1 MSQFDLVANLQL
13 LVSGLAI
20 GSIYALVALGFVLIY
35 NAVGVVNFAQGE
47 FVMFPSYIAA
57 TFLLP
62 AVTVFGTVVHW
73 QLPVIAVY
81 LLVIVLMVGF
91 GLLFNRIAYYPL
103 RDRGWLPVVISTIG
117 VSIFLRNAAQL
128 TWGSEPLVI
137 PGLFNMDTFA
147 IGPLH
152 VRPQDL
158 VIIVVTALLIAF
170 QYLLF
175 ERTTLGKQMRA
186 TAQDRATARL
196 IGVRVGRIVAITFV
210 YSALLG
216 TISGLLVAPLFTV
229 TKEMGALI
237 ALKAFAASIVGGF
250 GSIPGAIIGGLAIG
264 VIETF
269 GGFYISS
276 AYTDAIAFVILI
288 AVLLIKPSGLFGER
302 VAEKA

>member
-1 MSQFDLVANLQL
+1 MHFDLVANLQL
-13 LVSGLAI
+13 LVSGLAV

-47 FVMFPSYIAA
+47 FVMLPSYIAV

-62 AVTVFGTVVHW
+62 AVTVFGTIVHW
-73 QLPVIAVY
+73 QLPVVAVY
-81 LLVIVLMVGF
+81 LLVLLLMAGF

-117 VSIFLRNAAQL
+117 VSIFLRNFAQL
-128 TWGSEPLVI
+128 TWGSQPLVM
-137 PGLFNMDTFA
+137 PSLFSADT
-147 IGPLH
+147 ISLGSLQI
-152 VRPQDL
+152 RPQYLL
-158 VIIVVTALLIAF
+158 VIGVTAVLIAF

-196 IGVRVGRIVAITFV
+196 IGIRVGRIVAITFV

-216 TISGLLVAPLFTV
+216 TISGLLVAPIFTV

-250 GSIPGAIIGGLAIG
+250 GSIPGAIVGGLAIG

-276 AYTDAIAFVILI
+276 AYVDAIAFVILI
-288 AVLLIKPSGLFGER
+288 AVLLVRPQGLFGER

>member
-1 MSQFDLVANLQL
+1 VHFDPVADLQL

-47 FVMFPSYIAA
+47 FVMFPSYIAV

-62 AVTVFGTVVHW
+62 ATAVFGTIVHW
-73 QLPVIAVY
+73 QLPVILVY
-81 LLVIVLMVGF
+81 LLVLVLMVGF

-128 TWGSEPLVI
+128 TWGSQPIVM
-137 PGLFNMDTFA
+137 PSLFKVDTFSV
-147 IGPLH
+147 GPLH
-152 VRPQDL
+152 IRPQDL
-158 VIIVVTALLIAF
+158 LIIGVTALLIAF
-170 QYLLF
+170 QYFLF

-186 TAQDRATARL
+186 TAQDRGTARL
-196 IGVRVGRIVAITFV
+196 IGIRVGRIVAITFV

-250 GSIPGAIIGGLAIG
+250 GSIPGAIIGGLTIG

-276 AYTDAIAFVILI
+276 SYVDAIAFVILI
-288 AVLLIKPSGLFGER
+288 GVLLVRPQGIFGER

>member
-1 MSQFDLVANLQL
+1 MQL
-13 LVSGLAI
+13 LISGLAI

-47 FVMFPSYIAA
+47 FVMFPSYVAA
-57 TFLLP
+57 TFVLP
-62 AVTVFGTVVHW
+62 SVAVFGTVVHW
-73 QLPVIAVY
+73 NVAP
-81 LLVIVLMVGF
+81 LLVYVLVVLLMVGF
-91 GLLFNRIAYYPL
+91 GLAFNRIAYHPL

-117 VSIFLRNAAQL
+117 VSIFLRNAAQV
-128 TWGSEPLVI
+128 TWGSQPLVM
-137 PGLFNMDTFA
+137 PALFPVDSVS

-158 VIIVVTALLIAF
+158 AIIGVTAVLIVF
-170 QYLLF
+170 QYVLF

-186 TAQDRATARL
+186 TAQDRTTARL
-196 IGVRVGRIVAITFV
+196 IGIRVGRIVAITFV

-237 ALKAFAASIVGGF
+237 ALKAFAGSIVGGF
-250 GSIPGAIIGGLAIG
+250 GSIPGAIVGGLTIG
-264 VIETF
+264 VVETF

-276 AYTDAIAFVILI
+276 AYEDAIAFVILI
-288 AVLLIKPSGLFGER
+288 AVLLVKPSGLFGER
-302 VAEKA
+302 IAEKA

>member
-1 MSQFDLVANLQL
+1 MHLDPVANMQL

-47 FVMFPSYIAA
+47 FVMFPSYVAA
-57 TFLLP
+57 TFLVP
-62 AVTVFGTVVHW
+62 GVTVFGFTVNW
-73 QLPVIAVY
+73 QLPLIAVY
-81 LLVIVLMVGF
+81 LLVLVVMVGF

-117 VSIFLRNAAQL
+117 VSIFLRNLAQL
-128 TWGSEPLVI
+128 TWGSQPLLI
-137 PGLFNMDTFA
+137 PGLFHVDTIA
-147 IGPLH
+147 VGPLH
-152 VRPQDL
+152 IRPQDL
-158 VIIVVTALLIAF
+158 AIIAVTAVLIAF
-170 QYLLF
+170 QYVLF

-186 TAQDRATARL
+186 TAQDRTTARL
-196 IGVRVGRIVAITFV
+196 LGVRVGRIVAITFV

-229 TKEMGALI
+229 TKEMGGLI

-250 GSIPGAIIGGLAIG
+250 GSIPGAIVGGLAIG

-269 GGFYISS
+269 GGFYLSS
-276 AYTDAIAFVILI
+276 AYVDAIAFVILI
-288 AVLLIKPSGLFGER
+288 AVLLVRPSGLFGER
-302 VAEKA
+302 VSEKA

>member
-1 MSQFDLVANLQL
+1 MHLDPVANAQL
-13 LVSGLAI
+13 LISGLAI

-47 FVMFPSYIAA
+47 FVMFPAFIAV

-62 AVTVFGTVVHW
+62 GIAVFGTIVHW
-73 QLPVIAVY
+73 RLPVLAVY
-81 LLVIVLMVGF
+81 ALVLLLMVGF

-103 RDRGWLPVVISTIG
+103 RERGWMPVVISTIG

-128 TWGSEPLVI
+128 TWGSQPVVM
-137 PGLFNMDTFA
+137 PSLFPVDTVA
-147 IGPLH
+147 LGQLH
-152 VRPQDL
+152 IRPQDL
-158 VIIVVTALLIAF
+158 LIIAVTALLIAF
-170 QYLLF
+170 QYVLF

-186 TAQDRATARL
+186 TAQDRTTARL
-196 IGVRVGRIVAITFV
+196 IGIRVGRIVAITFV

-216 TISGLLVAPLFTV
+216 TIAGLLVAPIFTV
-229 TKEMGALI
+229 TKEMGGLI

-269 GGFYISS
+269 GGYYVS
-276 AYTDAIAFVILI
+276 AAYVDAIAFVILI
-288 AVLLIKPSGLFGER
+288 GVLLLRPQGLFGER
-302 VAEKA
+302 VSEKA

>member
-1 MSQFDLVANLQL
+1 VSFDPVANAQL

-47 FVMFPSYIAA
+47 FVMFPSYVAVS
-57 TFLLP
+57 FLLP
-62 AVTVFGTVVHW
+62 ATAVFGRIVHW
-73 QLPVIAVY
+73 QLPVLAVY
-81 LLVIVLMVGF
+81 ALVLLLMVGF
-91 GLLFNRIAYYPL
+91 GLLFNRIAYHPL
-103 RDRGWLPVVISTIG
+103 RERGWLPVVISTIG

-128 TWGSEPLVI
+128 TWGSQPIVM
-137 PGLFNMDTFA
+137 PSLFAVDTVA
-147 IGPLH
+147 LGPLH

-158 VIIVVTALLIAF
+158 LIIAVTALLIAF
-170 QYLLF
+170 QYVLF

-186 TAQDRATARL
+186 TAQDRTTARL
-196 IGVRVGRIVAITFV
+196 IGIRVGRIVAITFV

-216 TISGLLVAPLFTV
+216 TISGLLVAPIFTV
-229 TKEMGALI
+229 TKEMGGLI

-269 GGFYISS
+269 GGFYLS
-276 AYTDAIAFVILI
+276 ASYVDAIAFVILI
-288 AVLLIKPSGLFGER
+288 AVLLLRPQGLFGER

>member
-1 MSQFDLVANLQL
+1 MQFDPVANMQL
-13 LVSGLAI
+13 LVSGLAF

-47 FVMFPSYIAA
+47 FVMFPSYVAVSFI
-57 TFLLP
+57 LP

-73 QLPVIAVY
+73 QLPIVGVY
-81 LLVIVLMVGF
+81 VLVLVLMTGF
-91 GLLFNRIAYYPL
+91 GLLFNRIAYHPL
-103 RDRGWLPVVISTIG
+103 RDRGWMPVVISTIG

-128 TWGSEPLVI
+128 IWGSQPIVM
-137 PGLFNMDTFA
+137 PSLFAVDTISVGA
-147 IGPLH
+147 LH
-152 VRPQDL
+152 IRPQDL
-158 VIIVVTALLIAF
+158 LIIAVTAVLIAF
-170 QYLLF
+170 QFFLF

-196 IGVRVGRIVAITFV
+196 VGVRVGRIVAITFV

-250 GSIPGAIIGGLAIG
+250 GSIPGAIIGGLTIG

-276 AYTDAIAFVILI
+276 AYVDAIAFIILI
-288 AVLLIKPSGLFGER
+288 SVLLVRPQGLFGER

>member
-1 MSQFDLVANLQL
+1 VPQFDLVANMQL

-73 QLPVIAVY
+73 QLPIIAVY
-81 LLVIVLMVGF
+81 LLVIVVMVGF

-137 PGLFNMDTFA
+137 PGLFPVDTIT

-158 VIIVVTALLIAF
+158 AIIGVTALLIAF

-250 GSIPGAIIGGLAIG
+250 GSIPGAIVGGLAIG

-288 AVLLIKPSGLFGER
+288 AVLLVKPSGLFGER

>member
-1 MSQFDLVANLQL
+1 MHFDPVANMQL
-13 LVSGLAI
+13 LVSGLAF
-20 GSIYALVALGFVLIY
+20 GSIYALVALGFGLIY

-47 FVMFPSYIAA
+47 FVMFPSYIAV

-62 AVTVFGTVVHW
+62 AITVFGTVVHW
-73 QLPVIAVY
+73 QLPIVGVY
-81 LLVIVLMVGF
+81 VLMVGF
-91 GLLFNRIAYYPL
+91 GLLFNRIAYHPL
-103 RDRGWLPVVISTIG
+103 RDRGWMPVVISTIG
-117 VSIFLRNAAQL
+117 VSIFLRNAAQMI
-128 TWGSEPLVI
+128 WGSQPIVM
-137 PGLFNMDTFA
+137 PSLFAVDT
-147 IGPLH
+147 ISVGPLH
-152 VRPQDL
+152 IRPQDL
-158 VIIVVTALLIAF
+158 LIIGVTAVLIAF
-170 QYLLF
+170 QFFLF

-196 IGVRVGRIVAITFV
+196 VGVRVGRIVAITFV

-250 GSIPGAIIGGLAIG
+250 GSIPGAIVGGLAIG
-264 VIETF
+264 GIETF

-276 AYTDAIAFVILI
+276 AYVDAIAFIILI
-288 AVLLIKPSGLFGER
+288 SVLLVRPQGLFGER

>member
-1 MSQFDLVANLQL
+1 MQFDPVANMQL
-13 LVSGLAI
+13 LISGLAI

-47 FVMFPSYIAA
+47 FVMFPAYIAA

-62 AVTVFGTVVHW
+62 AVTVFGVVVHW
-73 QLPVIAVY
+73 QLPVVLVY
-81 LLVIVLMVGF
+81 LLVIALMVVF
-91 GLLFNRIAYYPL
+91 GVVFNRIAYHPL

-128 TWGSEPLVI
+128 TWGSQPLVLRS
-137 PGLFNMDTFA
+137 LFPADTVLV
-147 IGPLH
+147 GPLH
-152 VRPQDL
+152 IRPQDL
-158 VIIVVTALLIAF
+158 VIIAVTALLIAF
-170 QYLLF
+170 QYFLF

-186 TAQDRATARL
+186 TAQDRTTARL
-196 IGVRVGRIVAITFV
+196 IGIRVSRIVTITFV

-216 TISGLLVAPLFTV
+216 AISGLLVAPLFTV
-229 TKEMGALI
+229 TKEMGGLI

-250 GSIPGAIIGGLAIG
+250 GSIPGAIVGGLAIG

-269 GGFYISS
+269 GGFYLS
-276 AYTDAIAFVILI
+276 ASYVDALAFIILI
-288 AVLLIKPSGLFGER
+288 AVLLVKPSGLFGER

>member
-1 MSQFDLVANLQL
+1 MHLDPVANLQL

-47 FVMFPSYIAA
+47 FVMFPSYIAV

-62 AVTVFGTVVHW
+62 ATAVFGTVVHW
-73 QLPVIAVY
+73 QMPVLAVY
-81 LLVIVLMVGF
+81 ALVLVLMVGF
-91 GLLFNRIAYYPL
+91 GLLFNRIAYHPL

-117 VSIFLRNAAQL
+117 VSIFLRNAVQL
-128 TWGSEPLVI
+128 TWGSQPIVM
-137 PGLFNMDTFA
+137 PSMFTVDTVA
-147 IGPLH
+147 LGALRI
-152 VRPQDL
+152 RPQDL
-158 VIIVVTALLIAF
+158 LIIGVTAVLIAF
-170 QYLLF
+170 QYFLF

-186 TAQDRATARL
+186 TAQDRGTARL
-196 IGVRVGRIVAITFV
+196 IGIRVGRIVSITFV

-250 GSIPGAIIGGLAIG
+250 GSIPGAIIGGLTIG

-276 AYTDAIAFVILI
+276 SYVDAIAFVILI
-288 AVLLIKPSGLFGER
+288 AVLLVKPSGLFGER

>member
-1 MSQFDLVANLQL
+1 MHVDPVANMQL

-73 QLPVIAVY
+73 QLPLLAVY
-81 LLVIVLMVGF
+81 LLVLVIMVGF

-103 RDRGWLPVVISTIG
+103 RDRGWLPVIISTIG
-117 VSIFLRNAAQL
+117 VSIFLRNLAQL
-128 TWGSEPLVI
+128 TWGSQPLVI
-137 PGLFNMDTFA
+137 PGLFAADTIA
-147 IGPLH
+147 LGPLH
-152 VRPQDL
+152 IRPQDL
-158 VIIVVTALLIAF
+158 AIIGVTAVLIAF

-186 TAQDRATARL
+186 TAQDRTTARL

-276 AYTDAIAFVILI
+276 AYVDAIAFVILI
-288 AVLLIKPSGLFGER
+288 AVLLVRPSGLFGER